1 MAVLRDQI
9 LDRLRGRPP
18 SPWTGTYQ
26 PSLLDS
32 LPRRAFRPEAFGEG
46 LPFRGE
52 DVLTGYEL
60 GWLNPRGRPE
70 SAVVEIRVPCGSPSV
85 AETGSLARYLASFAQ
100 TEFLSRQDVQ
110 KTLELDLG
118 VATRSPVLV
127 ALLGEEQLQA
137 RGLGRLPG
145 ESLDT
150 IDADCRHYE
159 RQPAFLTVDTQARQ
173 KETLH
178 CNLLRCLD
186 PVTRTPDLG
195 ALVLRYVGRPIV
207 HKGLLRYVV
216 SLRNEPL
223 LVEELAERIFLDV
236 LERCCPDQLTVEVRF
251 LRRDGIEVG
260 CLRSTQQDQL
270 DPLRLPRQ

>member
-1 MAVLRDQI
+1 MALLRDK
-9 LDRLRGRPP
+9 LLERLRERTLPA
-18 SPWTGTYQ
+18 WTGTYQ

-32 LPRRAFRPEAFGEG
+32 LPRRAFRPEGLDDA

-52 DVLTGYEL
+52 DVLTAYEL
-60 GWLNPRGRPE
+60 GWLNSRGRPE
-70 SAVVEIRVPCGSPSV
+70 GAVVEIRVPCGS
-85 AETGSLARYLASFAQ
+85 ANMIETGSLARYLASFAQ

-127 ALLGEEQLQA
+127 GLLGDDQLQA

-145 ESLDT
+145 ENLDT

-159 RQPAFLTVDTQARQ
+159 RQPALLAVDTQARQ

-178 CNLLRCLD
+178 SSLLRCID
-186 PVTRTPDLG
+186 PITGEPDVG
-195 ALVLRYVGRPIV
+195 ALVLRYVGQPIV

-216 SLRNEPL
+216 SLRTEPL
-223 LVEELAERIFLDV
+223 LAEELAERVFLDAT
-236 LERCCPDQLTVEVRF
+236 ERCAPDQLTVEVRF
-251 LRRDGIEVG
+251 LRRNGVQTSSV
-260 CLRSTQQDQL
+260 RSTQQDQL
-270 DPLRLPRQ
+270 DPLRLPRE